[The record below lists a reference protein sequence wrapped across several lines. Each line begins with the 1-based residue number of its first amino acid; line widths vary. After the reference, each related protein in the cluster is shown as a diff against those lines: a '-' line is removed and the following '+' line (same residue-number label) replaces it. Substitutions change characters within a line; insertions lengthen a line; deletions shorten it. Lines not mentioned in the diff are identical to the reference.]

1 MSNIMFEIRKTSLID
16 TGIALNKNILDTLSP
31 SDRRVLLSELVDSE
45 EGFIEELVSKLHH
58 PELRLLCKYLPYF
71 IEDSVYYHGT
81 YQRGMPFCDS
91 LQNNREFLFEINR
104 ERKTELASVLIS
116 LGIPR
121 GWLRHCFFRR

>member
-1 MSNIMFEIRKTSLID
+1 MNIMFQVRKLKCLDLGLS
-16 TGIALNKNILDTLSP
+16 LNKSLLDLSSS
-31 SDRRVLLSELVDSE
+31 SDRRTILSELVESE
-45 EGFIEELVSKLHH
+45 ENFVKELVSKLQH
-58 PELRLLCKYLPYF
+58 PELRLLCKYLHYC

-81 YQRGMPFCDS
+81 YQRGMAFCDS